1 MSSRVR
7 SVRLLILVAVAGAW
21 YAALPPRATT
31 LPPLGEE
38 VPIPARGV
46 VHVHTSRSDGTG
58 TVDSVA
64 AAAARAG
71 LQFVVIT
78 DHGDATG
85 GGEPPSYRNGV
96 LCIDAVEI
104 STDGGHVV
112 ALGLPPAPYPLGGDP
127 RDVIDDIHRLGGLA
141 IAAHP
146 GSPKPALRWTDWS
159 LPIDGLE
166 WMNADSEWRDETR
179 WSLVRLL
186 FTFPFRARES
196 LASLLDRP
204 VDVLRRWDDVTRLR
218 QVTAIAAQDAHARIG
233 LRSLGEPYDSG
244 AQIHM
249 PGYETMFRGFSLS
262 LPGVRLTRDASTD
275 ASAVIDALR
284 RGHVYSTIDALAEPG
299 WLDFTAT
306 SGRNRAAAG
315 DTLALDGPVTIRVE
329 TRAPPGALLSILRDG
344 AAFRIADGTPLE
356 ETVPAVPAVYRVEV
370 TLPGVRGDPPVP
382 WMVSNPIYVGRTA
395 SPTAPTAPATRKA
408 PTVFSTLYDNG
419 ARSTGTIE
427 ASEEATGALDVIPA
441 IPGSQLLFRYALGG
455 RLSRSPYVALV
466 IPAGPDIGNHDRL
479 VFTAR
484 ASRPMRLAVQ
494 LRVPGGPVGERWQ
507 RTVHLDEAPGP
518 VTVYFDEMTPQGGAS
533 EGRPVLSKVDSVLFV
548 VDTVHAVLGS
558 SGQVWLD
565 DIRLAH

>member
-1 MSSRVR
+1 MRV
-7 SVRLLILVAVAGAW
+7 VRLLILVAVAGAW
-21 YAALPPRATT
+21 YAALPPRVRT

-38 VPIPARGV
+38 VPIPVRGV
-46 VHVHTSRSDGTG
+46 VHVHTNRSDGTG
-58 TVDSVA
+58 TMESVA

-71 LQFVVIT
+71 LQFVVIS
-78 DHGDATG
+78 DHGDAMRG
-85 GGEPPSYRNGV
+85 SAPPSYRDGV

-112 ALGLPPAPYPLGGDP
+112 ALGLPPAQYPLGGGA
-127 RDVIDDIHRLGGLA
+127 RDVIDDVHRLGGLA

-146 GSPKPALRWTDWS
+146 GSPKPALQWSDWS

-166 WMNADSEWRDETR
+166 WLNADSEWRDETR
-179 WSLVRLL
+179 WSLVRVL

-218 QVTAIAAQDAHARIG
+218 QVPAIAAQDAHARIG

-244 AQIHM
+244 ATIHM
-249 PGYETMFRGFSLS
+249 PGYETMFRTFSLS
-262 LPGVRLTRDASTD
+262 LPGVRLTRDASAD
-275 ASAVIDALR
+275 ASTVIEALR

-299 WLDFTAT
+299 WLGFTAR
-306 SGRNRAAAG
+306 SGRNSAVAG
-315 DTLALDGPVTIRVE
+315 DTLALDGPVTLRVE
-329 TRAPPGALLSILRDG
+329 TRAPAGTLLSILRDG
-344 AAFRIADGTPLE
+344 VAFRIADGTPLE
-356 ETVPAVPAVYRVEV
+356 ETVPPVPAVYRVEV
-370 TLPGVRGDPPVP
+370 TMPGVHGDPPVP

-395 SPTAPTAPATRKA
+395 SPTAPPTRKA
-408 PTVFSTLYDNG
+408 PAVFSTLYDNG

-441 IPGSQLLFRYALGG
+441 VPGSQLLFRYALGG
-455 RLSRSPYVALV
+455 RLSLSPYVALV
-466 IPAGPDIGNHDRL
+466 IPTGPDIGNHDRL
-479 VFTAR
+479 AFTAR

-494 LRVPGGPVGERWQ
+494 LRVPGGLVGERWQ
-507 RTVHLDEAPGP
+507 RTVYLDETPRP

-533 EGRPVLSKVDSVLFV
+533 AARPVLSKVASVLFV
-548 VDTVHAVLGS
+548 VDTVHAALGS